1 MGNKPSS
8 FNTDALRQIAAANM
22 QRAREKQQQMQCNI
36 RQSIA
41 NQTKR
46 VSDKAQHDFENCNPQ
61 QALSR
66 KLAAA
71 GAESES
77 YIQTKRGELG
87 VVLDEY
93 NRQVKIANR
102 ISEAE
107 EPVKRY
113 VESLKKELA
122 QLRHAD
128 QEYERAQRKHRR
140 SFLDAGP
147 SDGVGGVP
155 GVRTYDDK
163 VMIAFWVTYVFAIV
177 STMVVLYKFYDIDIS
192 DKKNIAVMVAVLLV
206 AVGLAFMG
214 FYYYG

>member
-1 MGNKPSS
+1 MGNLPSAL
-8 FNTDALRQIAAANM
+8 NTDKLRQVAAANT
-22 QRAREKQQQMQCNI
+22 QRLHEQQQQIQCNV

-46 VSDKAQHDFENCNPQ
+46 ASEKAQSDFENCNPQ
-61 QALSR
+61 ATLSR

-77 YIQTKRGELG
+77 YIQSKRGELG
-87 VVLDEY
+87 SVLDEY
-93 NRQVKIANR
+93 SRQVKIATR
-102 ISEAE
+102 ISDAE

-113 VESLKKELA
+113 VDSLKNELA

-128 QEYERAQRKHRR
+128 QEYERTQRKHRR

-155 GVRTYDDK
+155 GVRTHDYK
-163 VMIAFWVTYVFAIV
+163 VMIAFWITYVFAIV
-177 STMVVLYKFYDIDIS
+177 STMLVLYKFYGIDIL
-192 DKKNIAVMVAVLLV
+192 DKKNIVVLISVLLV

>member
-22 QRAREKQQQMQCNI
+22 QRVREQQQQMQCNI

-41 NQTKR
+41 SQTKNAFE
-46 VSDKAQHDFENCNPQ
+46 KAQNEFENCNPQ

-71 GAESES
+71 SAVSES

-87 VVLDEY
+87 GVLEEY
-93 NRQVKIANR
+93 NRQVSIANR

-113 VESLKKELA
+113 VKSLKDELA

-155 GVRTYDDK
+155 GIRTYDDK
-163 VMIAFWVTYVFAIV
+163 VMLAFWATYVFAIV
-177 STMVVLYKFYDIDIS
+177 STIVVLYKFYGIDIS
-192 DKKNIAVMVAVLLV
+192 DKKNIAVLVAVLLV
-206 AVGLAFMG
+206 AVGLAFTG

>member
-1 MGNKPSS
+1 MGNLPS
-8 FNTDALRQIAAANM
+8 ALNVNKLREVAAANA
-22 QRAREKQQQMQCNI
+22 QRLREQQQRMQCNV

-41 NQTKR
+41 NQAR
-46 VSDKAQHDFENCNPQ
+46 GMFQKAQNDFENCNPQ
-61 QALSR
+61 EALSR

-77 YIQTKRGELG
+77 YIQTKRSELSKE
-87 VVLDEY
+87 LEEY
-93 NRQVKIANR
+93 NRQVNIANR
-102 ISEAE
+102 ISESE
-107 EPVKRY
+107 EP
-113 VESLKKELA
+113 LKKYIATLKSELG

-147 SDGVGGVP
+147 SDGVGGIP

-163 VMIAFWVTYVFAIV
+163 VMLAFWVTYVFAIV
-177 STMVVLYKFYDIDIS
+177 SSMIVLYKFYGIDIS
-192 DKKNIAVMVAVLLV
+192 DKKNIAVIAAVLFV
-206 AVGLAFMG
+206 ALGLGFMG

>member
-1 MGNKPSS
+1 MGNLPSAL
-8 FNTDALRQIAAANM
+8 NTDRLRQIAADN
-22 QRAREKQQQMQCNI
+22 ARRLQEKRQQMQCNI

-41 NQTKR
+41 MQTKR
-46 VSDKAQHDFENCNPQ
+46 ASDKAQNDFENCNPQ
-61 QALSR
+61 AALSR

-71 GAESES
+71 AAESES

-87 VVLDEY
+87 GTLDEY
-93 NRQVKIANR
+93 NRQVKIATR

-113 VESLKKELA
+113 VESLKNELA
-122 QLRHAD
+122 KLRHAD

-177 STMVVLYKFYDIDIS
+177 STMIVLYKFYGIDIS
-192 DKKNIAVMVAVLLV
+192 DKKNIAVLVAVVLV
-206 AVGLAFMG
+206 AVGLGFMG